1 MKFLRFVLLSFLMI
15 SAVVI
20 ANAQELKDNEL
31 VIINGQKYI
40 IHQVKPG
47 ETIYSLSRSFRVEPA
62 MIMRSNPGVEEGLN
76 IGDKLKIPFDGSFNL
91 SEISGF
97 KKGDPTGFKQYTIE
111 SNSETAY
118 SISRKFG
125 VNVEEIYSY
134 NPEVQK
140 LKKGFVIRI
149 PVWEFREVS
158 ETADKTIET
167 ENSEENKIIHTVVS
181 GETLYGICRK
191 YNVSESDVLALNPDA
206 RNLKAGAKIQ
216 IPSKS
221 GNVQTETVAEP
232 KVEIS
237 KGIIHDVEPGETIY
251 GITKKY
257 NITESELKAA
267 NPGLVSLQSGMKL
280 NIPQKANGQNVISQP
295 VENGDETNNAE
306 REVKTRT
313 GNCTKLSVSEAGKR
327 TYSVALFLP
336 LFLDA
341 NADLRNGL
349 ISEPEIL
356 DSLELTT
363 SVADTVIE
371 SSEPAVPV
379 NRFHGN
385 SENFLQF
392 YEGVLVAVDSMQK
405 AGMNVKMSV
414 YDTKDSPE
422 NVRKLVNSGALKNT
436 DLIIG
441 PVYENV
447 QKEVASFAETNQ
459 IPMVSPFTPRSSII
473 SNNPYF
479 FQVNP
484 TREFLAS
491 ATVEMIRKEF
501 AGKNF
506 VVIKTGSYEGTPEG
520 QFVTRIQ
527 QALAQQSPKS
537 RFQVYDFKRE
547 RARGLRNV
555 LIADSENIVFI
566 PTADEGELSVAISNL
581 NNLADEISITLVA
594 QANFQQ
600 RYQSIDVAHFHN
612 LKMHYINPYWVDYG
626 KKDVISYIRKFRT
639 NFGTEPNSYG
649 IQGFDVAYYFLNA
662 LFWYGNNF
670 TPCVGD
676 LDLKLVQGN
685 YHFEKVSSSGGY
697 MNQGVS
703 VIQYNRNFEVQQKEV
718 LK

>member
-1 MKFLRFVLLSFLMI
+1 MKFLRFVLLGILMI
-15 SAVVI
+15 SATEI
-20 ANAQELKDNEL
+20 INAQELKDNDL

-40 IHQVKPG
+40 IHQVKAG
-47 ETIYSLSRSFRVEPA
+47 ETIYSLSRNFRVEPA
-62 MIMRSNPGVEEGLN
+62 MIMRSNPGVEDGLN
-76 IGDKLKIPFDGSFNL
+76 IGQMLKIPFDGSFSL
-91 SEISGF
+91 AEIGGF

-118 SISRKFG
+118 SVSRKFG

-140 LKKGFVIRI
+140 LKKGLVIRI
-149 PVWEFREVS
+149 PVWEFKEIS
-158 ETADKTIET
+158 NTAEKNTEP
-167 ENSEENKIIHTVVS
+167 ENSAGNKIIHTVVS

-191 YNVSESDVLALNPDA
+191 YNVSESEVLALNPDA
-206 RNLKAGAKIQ
+206 RNLKAGARIQ

-221 GNVQTETVAEP
+221 GKVQAETVAKPIE
-232 KVEIS
+232 VS
-237 KGIIHDVEPGETIY
+237 DGITHNVEPGETIY

-257 NITESELKAA
+257 GITESELKAA
-267 NPGLVSLQSGMKL
+267 NPGLVTLQSGMKL
-280 NIPQKANGQNVISQP
+280 NIPQKTNSQNIVSQP
-295 VENGDETNNAE
+295 VENGDEANNAE
-306 REVKTRT
+306 REVKART

-349 ISEPEIL
+349 VSQPVID
-356 DSLELTT
+356 DSLALIT
-363 SVADTVIE
+363 SMPDTVIE

-379 NRFHGN
+379 NRFYGN

-414 YDTKDSPE
+414 FDTKDSPE
-422 NVRKLVNSGALKNT
+422 SVRKLVNSGALKNT

-459 IPMVSPFTPRSSII
+459 IPMVSPFTPRSTII

-479 FQVNP
+479 FQINP
-484 TREFLAS
+484 TREYIAS
-491 ATVEMIRKEF
+491 ATVEMVRKEF

-506 VVIKTGSYEGTPEG
+506 VVIKTGSYEETPEG
-520 QFVTRIQ
+520 QLVTRIQ

-555 LIADSENIVFI
+555 LIADSENVVFI

-581 NNLADEISITLVA
+581 NNLADEIPITLVA

-612 LKMHYINPYWVDYG
+612 LKMHYINPYWVNYG
-626 KKDVISYIRKFRT
+626 KNATISYVRKFRA

-670 TPCVGD
+670 IPCVGD
-676 LDLKLVQGN
+676 LDVNLVQGN
-685 YHFEKVSSSGGY
+685 YHFEKVSPAGGY

-703 VIQYNRNFEVQQKEV
+703 VLQYNRNFEVQQKEV

>member
-1 MKFLRFVLLSFLMI
+1 MI
-15 SAVVI
+15 SATAI
-20 ANAQELKDNEL
+20 INAQELKDNEL

-40 IHQVKPG
+40 VHQVKTG
-47 ETIYSLSRSFRVEPA
+47 ETIYSLSRNFRVEPA
-62 MIMRSNPGVEEGLN
+62 MIMRSNPGVEDGLN
-76 IGDKLKIPFDGSFNL
+76 IGDRLKIPFDGSFSL

-111 SNSETAY
+111 SNNETAY
-118 SISRKFG
+118 SVSRKFG

-134 NPEVQK
+134 NPELQK
-140 LKKGFVIRI
+140 LKKGLVIRI
-149 PVWEFREVS
+149 PVWEFKEIS
-158 ETADKTIET
+158 ETADKTIEP
-167 ENSEENKIIHTVVS
+167 ENSDGNKIIHTVVS

-191 YNVSESDVLALNPDA
+191 YNVSESDVLTLNPDA

-221 GNVQTETVAEP
+221 GNAQTVTVTKP
-232 KVEIS
+232 KEEIS
-237 KGIIHDVEPGETIY
+237 EGIIHSVEPGETIY

-257 NITESELKAA
+257 GISESELKAA
-267 NPGLVSLQSGMKL
+267 NPGLVTLQSGMKL
-280 NIPQKANGQNVISQP
+280 NIPQKTNGQNIVSQP
-295 VENGDETNNAE
+295 VEKSDETNNAE
-306 REVKTRT
+306 REVKART
-313 GNCTKLSVSEAGKR
+313 ENCTKLSVSEAEKR

-349 ISEPEIL
+349 ISEPEAV
-356 DSLELTT
+356 DSLLLTT
-363 SVADTVIE
+363 SLADTLIE

-459 IPMVSPFTPRSSII
+459 IPMVSPFIPRSSII

-484 TREFLAS
+484 TREYLAS

-520 QFVTRIQ
+520 QLVTRIQ
-527 QALAQQSPKS
+527 QALAEQSPKS

-547 RARGLRNV
+547 RARGLRDV
-555 LIADSENIVFI
+555 LIADSENVVFI

-581 NNLADEISITLVA
+581 NNLADEIPITLVA

-612 LKMHYINPYWVDYG
+612 LKMHYINPYWVDYN
-626 KKDVISYIRKFRT
+626 KNATISYVRKFRA

-685 YHFEKVSSSGGY
+685 YHFAKVSSSGGF

-703 VIQYNRNFEVQQKEV
+703 VVQYNRNFEVQQKEV

>member
-1 MKFLRFVLLSFLMI
+1 MKFLRFVFLSILMVLA
-15 SAVVI
+15 AVI
-20 ANAQELKDNEL
+20 TNAQELKDNGL
-31 VIINGQKYI
+31 VIINGQKFI
-40 IHQVKPG
+40 IHEVRTG
-47 ETIYSLSRSFRVEPA
+47 ETIYSLSRNFRVEPA
-62 MIMRSNPGVEEGLN
+62 MIMRSNPGVEDGLN

-118 SISRKFG
+118 SVSKKFG

-140 LKKGFVIRI
+140 LKKGLVIRI
-149 PVWEFREVS
+149 PVWEFKEIS
-158 ETADKTIET
+158 ETADKIIET
-167 ENSEENKIIHTVVS
+167 DKSEENKIIHTVVS

-191 YNVSESDVLALNPDA
+191 YNVSESELLALNPDA
-206 RNLKAGAKIQ
+206 KNLKAGAKIQ

-221 GNVQTETVAEP
+221 GTVQTETVSKP
-232 KVEIS
+232 KEEIS
-237 KGIIHDVEPGETIY
+237 SGTIHNVEPGETIY

-257 NITESELKAA
+257 GITEAELKAA
-267 NPGLVSLQSGMKL
+267 NPGLVALQSGMKL
-280 NIPQKANGQNVISQP
+280 NIPQKSAGQDVVSQP
-295 VENGDETNNAE
+295 AENLNEASRTEN
-306 REVKTRT
+306 EVKHRT
-313 GNCTKLSVSEAGKR
+313 GNCAKLPVSEAEKR

-349 ISEPEIL
+349 ISEPVFE
-356 DSLELTT
+356 DSLSLTT
-363 SVADTVIE
+363 SVADSVIE

-422 NVRKLVNSGALKNT
+422 NVRKLINSGALKNA

-479 FQVNP
+479 FQINP
-484 TREFLAS
+484 TREYIAS

-506 VVIKTGSYEGTPEG
+506 VVIKTGAYEGTPEG
-520 QFVTRIQ
+520 QLVTRIQ

-555 LIADSENIVFI
+555 LIADSENVVFI

-626 KKDVISYIRKFRT
+626 KNETISYIRKFRS

-685 YHFEKVSSSGGY
+685 YRFEKVSSSGGF

-703 VIQYNRNFEVQQKEV
+703 VLQYNRNFEVRQKEI

>member
-1 MKFLRFVLLSFLMI
+1 MKFLRFVLLSILMV
-15 SAVVI
+15 SAAVVI
-20 ANAQELKDNEL
+20 NAQDLKDNEL

-40 IHQVKPG
+40 IHQVKTG
-47 ETIYSLSRSFRVEPA
+47 ETIYSLSRNFRVEPA
-62 MIMRSNPGVEEGLN
+62 MIMRNNPGVEDGLN
-76 IGDKLKIPFDGSFNL
+76 IGDRLKIPFDGSFSL

-97 KKGDPTGFKQYTIE
+97 KKGDPTGFKKYTIE

-118 SISRKFG
+118 SVSRKFG

-140 LKKGFVIRI
+140 LKKGLVIRI
-149 PVWEFREVS
+149 PVWEFKEIS

-167 ENSEENKIIHTVVS
+167 ENSEENKIFHKVVS

-206 RNLKAGAKIQ
+206 RNLKAGSKIQ
-216 IPSKS
+216 IPTKS
-221 GNVQTETVAEP
+221 GKVQTATVTKP
-232 KVEIS
+232 KEEIS
-237 KGIIHDVEPGETIY
+237 EGIIHNVEPGETIY

-257 NITESELKAA
+257 GITESELKAA
-267 NPGLVSLQSGMKL
+267 NPGLVTLQSGMKL
-280 NIPQKANGQNVISQP
+280 NIPQKTNGQNIVSQF
-295 VENGDETNNAE
+295 VENNEEISNAE
-306 REVKTRT
+306 REVKTHT
-313 GNCTKLSVSEAGKR
+313 GNCTKLSVSEAESR

-341 NADLRNGL
+341 NADLRNGFV
-349 ISEPEIL
+349 SESE

-363 SVADTVIE
+363 SIADSVIE

-392 YEGVLVAVDSMQK
+392 YEGVIVAVDSMQK
-405 AGMNVKMSV
+405 AGMNVKVSV

-422 NVRKLVNSGALKNT
+422 NVRKLINSGAMKNT

-447 QKEVASFAETNQ
+447 QKEVASVAETNQ
-459 IPMVSPFTPRSSII
+459 IPMVSPFTPRSTII

-479 FQVNP
+479 FQINP
-484 TREFLAS
+484 TREYIAS

-520 QFVTRIQ
+520 QLVTRIQ

-547 RARGLRNV
+547 RARGLRDV
-555 LIADSENIVFI
+555 LIADSENVVFI

-581 NNLADEISITLVA
+581 NNLANEIPVTLVA

-612 LKMHYINPYWVDYG
+612 LKMHYINPYWVDYN
-626 KKDVISYIRKFRT
+626 KNATISYVRKFRS

-685 YHFEKVSSSGGY
+685 YHFEKVSSSGGF

-703 VIQYNRNFEVQQKEV
+703 VVQYNRNFEVQQKEI

>member
-1 MKFLRFVLLSFLMI
+1 MKFLRFVLSVLMVLAT
-15 SAVVI
+15 AVTY
-20 ANAQELKDNEL
+20 AQELNDNEL

-47 ETIYSLSRSFRVEPA
+47 ETIYSLSRNFRVEPA
-62 MIMRSNPGVEEGLN
+62 MIMRSNPGVEDGLN
-76 IGDKLKIPFDGSFNL
+76 IGDMLKIPFDGSFSL

-118 SISRKFG
+118 SVSRKFG

-140 LKKGFVIRI
+140 LKKGLVIRI
-149 PVWEFREVS
+149 PVWEFKEIS
-158 ETADKTIET
+158 NIADKITET
-167 ENSEENKIIHTVVS
+167 ENSDEHKIFHTVVS
-181 GETLYGICRK
+181 GETLFGICRK

-206 RNLKAGAKIQ
+206 KNLKAGAKIQ
-216 IPSKS
+216 IPTKS
-221 GNVQTETVAEP
+221 GKVQTETVAEP
-232 KVEIS
+232 KKEIS
-237 KGIIHDVEPGETIY
+237 GGIIHNVEPGETIY

-257 NITESELKAA
+257 GITESELKAA
-267 NPGLVSLQSGMKL
+267 NPGLLALQSGMKL
-280 NIPQKANGQNVISQP
+280 NIPQKTNGQNIVSQT
-295 VENGDETNNAE
+295 VGNGDEINNAD
-306 REVKTRT
+306 REVKART
-313 GNCTKLSVSEAGKR
+313 GNCDKLSVSEAINR
-327 TYSVALFLP
+327 SYSVTLFLP

-341 NADLRNGL
+341 NADLRNGFTT
-349 ISEPEIL
+349 EPVAE
-356 DSLELTT
+356 DSLELTN
-363 SVADTVIE
+363 SAADSIIE

-379 NRFHGN
+379 NRFYGN

-392 YEGVLVAVDSMQK
+392 YEGVIIAVDSMQK
-405 AGMNVKMSV
+405 AGMNVKVSV
-414 YDTKDSPE
+414 FDTKDSPD
-422 NVRKLVNSGALKNT
+422 NVRKLINSGALKNA

-479 FQVNP
+479 FQINP
-484 TREFLAS
+484 TREYIAS

-506 VVIKTGSYEGTPEG
+506 VVIKTGAYEGTPEG
-520 QFVTRIQ
+520 QLVTRIQ

-555 LIADSENIVFI
+555 LIADTENVVFI

-581 NNLADEISITLVA
+581 NNLADEIPITLVA

-612 LKMHYINPYWVDYG
+612 LKMHYINPYWVDYE
-626 KKDVISYIRKFRT
+626 KNETISYIRKFRS

-685 YHFEKVSSSGGY
+685 YRFEKVSSSGGF

-703 VIQYNRNFEVQQKEV
+703 VLQYNRNFEVRQKEI

>member
-1 MKFLRFVLLSFLMI
+1 MKFLRFVLLSILMI

-47 ETIYSLSRSFRVEPA
+47 ETIYSLSRNFRVEPA
-62 MIMRSNPGVEEGLN
+62 MIMRSNPGVEDGLN
-76 IGDKLKIPFDGSFNL
+76 IGDKLKIPFDGSFSL

-111 SNSETAY
+111 SNTETAY

-140 LKKGFVIRI
+140 LKKGLVIRI
-149 PVWEFREVS
+149 PVWEFKEIS
-158 ETADKTIET
+158 ETADKVIET
-167 ENSEENKIIHTVVS
+167 KNSEENKIIHTVVS
-181 GETLYGICRK
+181 GETLYGICRQ

-221 GNVQTETVAEP
+221 GKVQTETVAEP

-280 NIPQKANGQNVISQP
+280 NIPQKSAGQDVVSQP
-295 VENGDETNNAE
+295 VENLSEASRTEN
-306 REVKTRT
+306 EVKHRT
-313 GNCTKLSVSEAGKR
+313 GNCAKLPVSEAQKR

-349 ISEPEIL
+349 ISEPVVE
-356 DSLELTT
+356 DSLALTT
-363 SVADTVIE
+363 SVADSVIE

-484 TREFLAS
+484 TREYIAS

-506 VVIKTGSYEGTPEG
+506 VVIKTGAYEGTPEG

-527 QALAQQSPKS
+527 QVLAQQSPKS

-555 LIADSENIVFI
+555 LIADSENVVFI
-566 PTADEGELSVAISNL
+566 PTGDEGELSVAISNL

-626 KKDVISYIRKFRT
+626 KNETISYVRKFRA

-670 TPCVGD
+670 APCVGD